1 MKDYFIT
8 ILFVGLSQINLAQ
21 SIDTLNVNYFNNMPY
36 AFEEGGN
43 QKGIEIDIINE
54 YVSWLNNKKNKSV
67 FIKYNPKDNFE
78 TFFGSIKNAQKN
90 TIGLGSV
97 TIGAE
102 KAKWVDFTTAYLK
115 NVAFCIN
122 NGHAPDIKSKT
133 PDEVVKVLGSMTAVT
148 MENTSLNK
156 YCSEIKKLYAKDIK
170 IIFLPNETKIL
181 DEITKNVLYF
191 GYVDAISFWF
201 YLKSNPRKFLKTQK
215 ELNQSKEKF
224 GFIVPKGSPHKA
236 LFDEFFSG
244 ANGFKN
250 TPAYKAILEKYLG
263 AYMIQN
269 VSIN

>member
-1 MKDYFIT
+1 MKVYFIT
-8 ILFVGLSQINLAQ
+8 LFIVGLSCIGLGQ
-21 SIDTLNVNYFNNMPY
+21 SIDTLNLNYFNNMPY
-36 AFEEGGN
+36 AFEEGGI
-43 QKGIEIDIINE
+43 QKGIEIDILKE
-54 YVSWLNNKKNKSV
+54 YVLWLNDKKKKSV
-67 FIKYNPKDNFE
+67 IIKYNSKDNFE
-78 TFFGSIKNAQKN
+78 AFFGSVKNAQKN

-97 TIGAE
+97 TIGEE
-102 KAKWVDFTTAYLK
+102 KAKWVDFTAAYLK
-115 NVAFCIN
+115 NVAFCIS

-156 YCSEIKKLYAKDIK
+156 YCTEIKKLYAKEIK
-170 IIFLPNETKIL
+170 IIFVPNETKIL
-181 DEITKNVLYF
+181 DEITRNVLYF

-224 GFIVPKGSPHKA
+224 GFILPKGSPHKA
-236 LFDEFFSG
+236 LFDEFFTG
-244 ANGFKN
+244 ANGFKK

-269 VSIN
+269 VSIY